1 MLLGS
6 IAFTWLC
13 VSGDLSLGEGWALL
27 AGFVVVLGLTMQ
39 ATLQD
44 YREEAQDPTSTPL
57 DWVLGLPS
65 QLPTIAFF
73 IVVGI
78 VTLPI
83 GADLLIESAVEV
95 AALIGVSNTVVGLS
109 VVAIGT
115 SLPELTTS
123 VVAALQRRP
132 AMVVGT
138 LIGSNTF
145 NLLAIM
151 GVAVVISPGAVPVS
165 GRFLTL
171 DLPVMVGAA
180 LVLVAHAWLGWPV
193 RRVAGVLF
201 VVAYAVYIGVLY
213 LSV

>member
-1 MLLGS
+1 
-6 IAFTWLC
+6 
-13 VSGDLSLGEGWALL
+13 
-27 AGFVVVLGLTMQ
+27 
-39 ATLQD
+39 
-44 YREEAQDPTSTPL
+44 
-57 DWVLGLPS
+57 
-65 QLPTIAFF
+65 
-73 IVVGI
+73 
-78 VTLPI
+78 
-83 GADLLIESAVEV
+83 
-95 AALIGVSNTVVGLS
+95 
-109 VVAIGT
+109 
-115 SLPELTTS
+115 
-123 VVAALQRRP
+123 
-132 AMVVGT
+132 MVVGT